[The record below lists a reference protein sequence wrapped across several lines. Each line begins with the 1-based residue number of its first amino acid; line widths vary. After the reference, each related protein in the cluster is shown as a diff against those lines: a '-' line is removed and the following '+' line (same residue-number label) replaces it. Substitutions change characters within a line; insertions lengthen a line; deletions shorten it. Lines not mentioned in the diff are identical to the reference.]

1 MLAVK
6 ANGRLLETS
15 EEGEKKLRVIME
27 ECGAPQKQLAK
38 MNPVS
43 AISYFEK

>member
-1 MLAVK
+1 MGDCSKQVK
-6 ANGRLLETS
+6 K
-15 EEGEKKLRVIME
+15 EKEKLRVIME